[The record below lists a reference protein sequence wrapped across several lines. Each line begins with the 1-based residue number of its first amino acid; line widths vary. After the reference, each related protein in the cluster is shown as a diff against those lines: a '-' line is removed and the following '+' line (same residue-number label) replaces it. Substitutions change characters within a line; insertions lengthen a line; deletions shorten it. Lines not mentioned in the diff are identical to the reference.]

1 MTTIII
7 LSIIFLVIDQISK
20 ILIIKLLEPNEVITI
35 IKNFF
40 YIIYTNNTGAAFSIL
55 LGKRIFLI
63 VVAILII
70 GILLYYIKKNKV
82 DGKLNIIAF
91 SLIIGGS
98 LGNLIDRIVRGYVV
112 DFISIK
118 LGSYNFPIFNI
129 ADTLIVVGVFLRTLG
144 RAMAVPRLAAEAAA
158 VAEAPGGVRTATP
171 AANRKTRKTGKRLWT
186 RLKNMW
192 TRWRRS

>member
-1 MTTIII
+1 M
-7 LSIIFLVIDQISK
+7 
-20 ILIIKLLEPNEVITI
+20 
-35 IKNFF
+35 

-129 ADTLIVVGVFLRTLG
+129 ADTLIVVGVFLLLIGNT
-144 RAMAVPRLAAEAAA
+144 
-158 VAEAPGGVRTATP
+158 GGNKND
-171 AANRKTRKTGKRLWT
+171 NR
-186 RLKNMW
+186 
-192 TRWRRS
+192 

>member
-20 ILIIKLLEPNEVITI
+20 LIIKLLEPNEVITI

-129 ADTLIVVGVFLRTLG
+129 ADTLIVVGVFLLLIGNT
-144 RAMAVPRLAAEAAA
+144 
-158 VAEAPGGVRTATP
+158 GGNKND
-171 AANRKTRKTGKRLWT
+171 NR
-186 RLKNMW
+186 
-192 TRWRRS
+192 

>member
-7 LSIIFLVIDQISK
+7 LSLIFLIIDQITK
-20 ILIIKLLEPNEVITI
+20 ILVIKILPLSGSIEI

-40 YIIYTNNTGAAFSIL
+40 YIIPTNNTGAAFSIL

-129 ADTLIVVGVFLRTLG
+129 ADTLIVVGVFLLLIGNT
-144 RAMAVPRLAAEAAA
+144 
-158 VAEAPGGVRTATP
+158 GGNKND
-171 AANRKTRKTGKRLWT
+171 NR
-186 RLKNMW
+186 
-192 TRWRRS
+192 

>member
-35 IKNFF
+35 IKNFL

-82 DGKLNIIAF
+82 DGKLNILAF

-129 ADTLIVVGVFLRTLG
+129 ADSLIVVGVFLLLIG
-144 RAMAVPRLAAEAAA
+144 SK
-158 VAEAPGGVRTATP
+158 GGNKDD
-171 AANRKTRKTGKRLWT
+171 NR
-186 RLKNMW
+186 
-192 TRWRRS
+192 

>member
-1 MTTIII
+1 MTIIII
-7 LSIIFLVIDQISK
+7 LSIIFLIIDQITK
-20 ILIIKLLEPNEVITI
+20 ILVVNSIVPGENIEI
-35 IKNFF
+35 IKNIFS
-40 YIIYTNNTGAAFSIL
+40 IIYTNNTGAAFSIL

-129 ADTLIVVGVFLRTLG
+129 ADTLIVVGVILLLLG
-144 RAMAVPRLAAEAAA
+144 AK
-158 VAEAPGGVRTATP
+158 GGNKND
-171 AANRKTRKTGKRLWT
+171 NR
-186 RLKNMW
+186 
-192 TRWRRS
+192 

>member
-1 MTTIII
+1 MTIIII
-7 LSIIFLVIDQISK
+7 LSIIFLIIDQITK
-20 ILIIKLLEPNEVITI
+20 ILVVNSLVPGENIEI
-35 IKNFF
+35 IKNIFS
-40 YIIYTNNTGAAFSIL
+40 IIYTNNTGAAFSIL

-129 ADTLIVVGVFLRTLG
+129 ADTLIVVGVFLLLIKNT
-144 RAMAVPRLAAEAAA
+144 
-158 VAEAPGGVRTATP
+158 GG
-171 AANRKTRKTGKRLWT
+171 N
-186 RLKNMW
+186 KNDYNEN
-192 TRWRRS
+192 

>member
-35 IKNFF
+35 INNFF
-40 YIIYTNNTGAAFSIL
+40 YIIYTNSTGAAFSIL

-118 LGSYNFPIFNI
+118 LGSYNFPIFNV
-129 ADTLIVVGVFLRTLG
+129 ADTLIVVGVFLLLIKNT
-144 RAMAVPRLAAEAAA
+144 
-158 VAEAPGGVRTATP
+158 GGNKND
-171 AANRKTRKTGKRLWT
+171 NR
-186 RLKNMW
+186 
-192 TRWRRS
+192 

>member
-1 MTTIII
+1 MTIIII
-7 LSIIFLVIDQISK
+7 LSIIFLIIDQITK
-20 ILIIKLLEPNEVITI
+20 ILVVNSLVPGENIEI
-35 IKNFF
+35 IKNIFS
-40 YIIYTNNTGAAFSIL
+40 IIYTNNTGAAFSIL

-118 LGSYNFPIFNI
+118 LGSYNFPIFNV
-129 ADTLIVVGVFLRTLG
+129 ADTLIVVGVFLLLIKNT
-144 RAMAVPRLAAEAAA
+144 
-158 VAEAPGGVRTATP
+158 GGNKND
-171 AANRKTRKTGKRLWT
+171 NR
-186 RLKNMW
+186 
-192 TRWRRS
+192 

>member
-1 MTTIII
+1 MLSIII
-7 LSIIFLVIDQISK
+7 LGVIFLIIDQASK
-20 ILIIKLLEPNEVITI
+20 LLVIKLLNPGDSITI

-40 YIIYTNNTGAAFSIL
+40 YIKYTNNTGAAFSIL

-118 LGSYNFPIFNI
+118 LGSYNFPIFNV
-129 ADTLIVVGVFLRTLG
+129 ADTLIVVGVFLLLIENT
-144 RAMAVPRLAAEAAA
+144 
-158 VAEAPGGVRTATP
+158 GGNKND
-171 AANRKTRKTGKRLWT
+171 NR
-186 RLKNMW
+186 
-192 TRWRRS
+192 

>member
-98 LGNLIDRIVRGYVV
+98 LGNLIDRIVIGYVR
-112 DFISIK
+112 DFIDFVIFN
-118 LGSYNFPIFNI
+118 YNFPIFNI
-129 ADTLIVVGVFLRTLG
+129 ADIAITIGVALVILEVGI
-144 RAMAVPRLAAEAAA
+144 E
-158 VAEAPGGVRTATP
+158 EY
-171 AANRKTRKTGKRLWT
+171 KTWKMSKSEL
-186 RLKNMW
+186 
-192 TRWRRS
+192 